1 MSKIGSFAI
10 PKPKTWFSNGK
21 AAKKFNCK
29 GVKVRD
35 SVHNFDITSMA
46 LYKLAVVA
54 AGP

>member
-21 AAKKFNCK
+21 AAQKILR
-29 GVKVRD
+29 GVAVMN

-46 LYKLAVVA
+46 YGLME
-54 AGP
+54 